1 MNTSKHI
8 AKRLIATVLTVMMLM
23 SMLTLGI
30 SSASA
35 AKVELAETG
44 VNVTGGETFYLNAES
59 WGYSDARYAM
69 YLCNG
74 SSAATWVNMTLVPG
88 TTYMFQAT
96 APTGQTHKN
105 IIFVRMNGANNTNDW
120 SNKWNQTAD
129 LTWNGTSNCFKPSGF
144 DGATTTWSTYT
155 PPAPAKPG
163 DASAYYL
170 MGTLTDWNTGANM
183 VYADDTTV
191 VTATTSELAKGEY
204 KFKIKNGEAW
214 LGNSE
219 LSVTLAGGTKA
230 AADGDG
236 NVVLNLDG
244 GTYTFNYTFASKK
257 VNITYVPAED
267 GGDDNT
273 GGDNT
278 GSDTTFSG
286 DIWADVDGDPTTTY
300 DKIVRSS
307 SNTKFYLPSAKV
319 TMFVSEGSVEFG
331 GYTITPEGTEVDLAT
346 GSYKLGSSTIKVF
359 RSKNVSSMHTE
370 TKVAVPQG
378 TYQGYEHKDDYETK
392 GTIGVFAPD
401 GTQKNSDTVLKKIKG
416 RGNSSWEASHKIVG
430 KYAFNITLD
439 KKAKL
444 IDDGSKSK
452 KYCLVSYNAD
462 QARMRNMVAYEL
474 AEMIGSPFAPQFE
487 PIDFYNNGKFAGSYL
502 LTDKVEIGD
511 PLVDIVNLDDVNEEL
526 NAVYDAEGEII
537 DGKNFDIYEADDISG
552 YRGSYNGSLSETSA
566 KGYYK
571 YVNLE
576 ECDASEYE
584 DSGFLLEFELNER
597 FDDEISGF
605 ISSKGQQIVCKYPEY
620 ASKNQ
625 IKFIMNKWNAAEA
638 LMYNK
643 SATYEQL
650 DAVIDVESF
659 AKMYLI
665 QELSKNLDGGATSFY
680 VYYDG
685 GKLHAGVSWDYDW
698 AFGQYRLSQSEK
710 IGSSDFGNNV
720 DADPSTTG
728 GWYLNSKKIYGSSS
742 TLNAQAALCQNDAF
756 WGVVVAEWDEVFYN
770 EFSKFT
776 KGTVSSTSQLTGII
790 GEFYETVKYSTIM
803 DEDKWGIIAKNSLY
817 DWGSTETGSDNPD
830 ANNATHDKAVVWLNN
845 WLYNRVAW
853 MDKYISRDGAN
864 HGSSPYNVDY
874 VIQPPAVKS
883 DKAEYAKGD
892 TVTLTITDKT
902 GGTFTYTIYKDGTK
916 VGTTDTDTFTFTAD
930 EKGEFALTV
939 KATSQTSSK
948 TSAASK
954 SAKVAVTGCGHVW
967 DNGVCTE
974 CGEACAHETVKTI
987 PGKDATCTETGLT
1000 DGVIC
1005 GVCDIVITAQDEIPA
1020 KGHAWDGNTC
1030 TACGKF
1036 CDHAEYEDGKCT
1048 VCGKEAPATFE
1059 GSTITLE
1066 GNIGINFFYT
1076 LSEEAAN
1083 DAATRVRFVLPNGAT
1098 KVVYAKDA
1106 VQKGDNYVFSC
1117 EVAAKE
1123 MTATVKA
1130 QLITS
1135 DAKSEITE
1143 YSVQNYAN
1151 AILENKD
1158 NKEDFAKAQSLVKAM
1173 LNYGAAAQVYFN
1185 YNTSAP
1191 LANETKFMTDDD
1203 RIVAKADF
1211 KTYKHTITGEDEFIS
1226 YYGSALSL
1234 NSETSIKH
1242 YFVITDE
1249 TMVPDGFVKK
1259 NGLYMYEIKNI
1270 GAHEL
1275 HEEQTVEAGGI
1286 TVSYNAFSYGYL
1298 ASLTG
1303 NVELNAV
1310 MDAMYAYNQAAVEYN
1325 N

>member
-1 MNTSKHI
+1 MNTSKRI
-8 AKRLIATVLTVMMLM
+8 AKRLIAVVLTVMMLM
-23 SMLTLGI
+23 SVVTLGI
-30 SSASA
+30 TSASA
-35 AKVELAETG
+35 ASVELAQTG
-44 VNVTGGETFYLNAES
+44 ATITGGTTLYLNTNIWNTGGA
-59 WGYSDARYAM
+59 WFAAYF
-69 YLCNG
+69 CNG
-74 SSAATWVNMTLVPG
+74 SSSAKWVEMTDSDGDGIYDVACPTDESHENVVFCRMNNASKTLDWSNIWNQTDDLTWDGSNNCFTVNAWGSEKSTG
-88 TTYMFQAT
+88 SWSKYT
-96 APTGQTHKN
+96 APT
-105 IIFVRMNGANNTNDW
+105 
-120 SNKWNQTAD
+120 
-129 LTWNGTSNCFKPSGF
+129 
-144 DGATTTWSTYT
+144 
-155 PPAPAKPG
+155 PAKPG
-163 DASAYYL
+163 DASAFYL
-170 MGTLTDWNTGANM
+170 MGTLTDWVTGANM

-191 VTATTSELAKGEY
+191 VTATVELAKGEY
-204 KFKIKNGEAW
+204 KFKIKNDSTW
-214 LGNSE
+214 LGNSD
-219 LSVTLAGGTKA
+219 LTVTLAGGTKA
-230 AADGDG
+230 AADKDG

-244 GTYTFNYTFASKK
+244 GTYTFNYTFASKN

-359 RSKNVSSMHTE
+359 RSKNVSSIHTE
-370 TKVAVPQG
+370 TKVPVPQG

-401 GTQKNSDTVLKKIKG
+401 GTQKNSNTVLKKIKG

-462 QARMRNMVAYEL
+462 QARMRNMIAYEL

-526 NAVYDAEGEII
+526 NAEYDAEGEII
-537 DGKNFDIYEADDISG
+537 DGVNFNIYDADDISS
-552 YRGSYNGSLSETSA
+552 YRGSYNGNLSDTST
-566 KGYYK
+566 KGFYK

-576 ECDASEYE
+576 ECAASEYA

-625 IKFIMNKWNAAEA
+625 IQFIMNKWNTAEA

-790 GEFYETVKYSTIM
+790 AEFYETVKYSTIM
-803 DEDKWGIIAKNSLY
+803 DEDKWNIIYENPLGS
-817 DWGSTETGSDNPD
+817 WGSTSTGS
-830 ANNATHDKAVVWLNN
+830 THDKAVVWLNN
-845 WLYNRVAW
+845 WIYNRVAW
-853 MDKYISRDGAN
+853 MDKYISLDGAN

-874 VIQPPAVKS
+874 VIQPPTVKA
-883 DKAEYAKGD
+883 DKAEYAKGE

-902 GGTFTYTIYKDGTK
+902 GGTFTYTIYKDGTNI
-916 VGTTDTDTFTFTAD
+916 GTTDTDTFTFTAD
-930 EKGEFALTV
+930 VKGEFALTV

-954 SAKVAVTGCGHVW
+954 AAKVAVTGCGHVW

-1000 DGVIC
+1000 EGKECTVCGKVTVEQTEIPVVPHTEEVVKGKDATCTETGLTNGVIC
-1005 GVCDIVITAQDEIPA
+1005 GVCNVEITAQTVIPA
-1020 KGHAWDGNTC
+1020 TGHTEVADKAVAPDCENTGL
-1030 TACGKF
+1030 T
-1036 CDHAEYEDGKCT
+1036 
-1048 VCGKEAPATFE
+1048 E
-1059 GSTITLE
+1059 GSHCSVC
-1066 GNIGINFFYT
+1066 N
-1076 LSEEAAN
+1076 
-1083 DAATRVRFVLPNGAT
+1083 
-1098 KVVYAKDA
+1098 
-1106 VQKGDNYVFSC
+1106 
-1117 EVAAKE
+1117 EV
-1123 MTATVKA
+1123 
-1130 QLITS
+1130 
-1135 DAKSEITE
+1135 
-1143 YSVQNYAN
+1143 
-1151 AILENKD
+1151 
-1158 NKEDFAKAQSLVKAM
+1158 LVKQDIVPA
-1173 LNYGAAAQVYFN
+1173 LGHTEANIDYNFHFYNINN
-1185 YNTSAP
+1185 YN
-1191 LANETKFMTDDD
+1191 
-1203 RIVAKADF
+1203 
-1211 KTYKHTITGEDEFIS
+1211 S
-1226 YYGSALSL
+1226 Y
-1234 NSETSIKH
+1234 
-1242 YFVITDE
+1242 
-1249 TMVPDGFVKK
+1249 
-1259 NGLYMYEIKNI
+1259 
-1270 GAHEL
+1270 
-1275 HEEQTVEAGGI
+1275 Q
-1286 TVSYNAFSYGYL
+1286 
-1298 ASLTG
+1298 
-1303 NVELNAV
+1303 
-1310 MDAMYAYNQAAVEYN
+1310 
-1325 N
+1325 